1 MKRSAL
7 LSLLTILL
15 LGASALPA
23 AAQLVSVHPPT
34 TQPSTEIF
42 DVEILLD
49 PLGESIM
56 GVEVTIGFDE
66 NIVSLLE
73 ILPGGWFTT
82 PPADQYFFWDYTHPG
97 TELIHFTGS
106 SLGQALGVGGTLAIC
121 RFKPSRPASAPSI
134 SWAWTCATAR
144 TTGSTPNTAAATA
157 SSSTM
162 PWTSIRTPW
171 RPSRP
176 CTARRPRADRG
187 CSLAIM
193 DYIIRN

>member
-121 RFKPSRPASAPSI
+121 RFQALEAGICPLDFLGLDVRDGENHRLDAEH
-134 SWAWTCATAR
+134 
-144 TTGSTPNTAAATA
+144 
-157 SSSTM
+157 SSG
-162 PWTSIRTPW
+162 
-171 RPSRP
+171 
-176 CTARRPRADRG
+176 DR
-187 CSLAIM
+187 
-193 DYIIRN
+193 IIIDDAVDVDPHTLEAVKALYR